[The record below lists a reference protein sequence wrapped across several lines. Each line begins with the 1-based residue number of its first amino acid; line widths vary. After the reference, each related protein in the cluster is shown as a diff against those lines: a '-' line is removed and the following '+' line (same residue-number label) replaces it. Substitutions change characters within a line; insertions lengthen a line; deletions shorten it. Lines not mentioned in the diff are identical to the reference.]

1 MDYWNISP
9 ELISFVDFLQFQA
22 TLQWSSNSS
31 ALLHYLSVL
40 MNRFT
45 NYKAKSDKAA
55 KYFFQISLLLSN
67 FDCNQLAEKK
77 AISNNSEN
85 KIL

>member
-1 MDYWNISP
+1 MEFEFPNC
-9 ELISFVDFLQFQA
+9 
-22 TLQWSSNSS
+22 
-31 ALLHYLSVL
+31 
-40 MNRFT
+40 
-45 NYKAKSDKAA
+45 KAKSDKAA

-67 FDCNQLAEKK
+67 FDCNPLAEKK